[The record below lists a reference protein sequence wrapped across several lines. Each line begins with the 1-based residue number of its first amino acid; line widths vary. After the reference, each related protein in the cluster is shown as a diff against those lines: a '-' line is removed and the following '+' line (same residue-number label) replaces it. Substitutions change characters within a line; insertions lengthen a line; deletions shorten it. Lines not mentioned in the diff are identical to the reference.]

1 MTTALEE
8 FDGGSGVAA
17 RVRRVLGAVRH
28 FDLLDTIGRS
38 LADAAR
44 VARAEVTRGR
54 TTSRP
59 RSHQARRGGGAARTR
74 QHWLLISFIGLVA
87 SFTVAVVVLLVTG
100 RLDNVYEAIYTWF
113 PGRPWTH
120 VMRDHPWLY
129 VALVVPLAAVPTFS
143 GATAALGSRLSDLH
157 DLSDWVLGG
166 TRLLVSATPAR
177 KISAR
182 IRQSEVSVDP

>member
-8 FDGGSGVAA
+8 FDGGSRVAA

-38 LADAAR
+38 LADAGR
-44 VARAEVTRGR
+44 VARAE
-54 TTSRP
+54 SREDAP
-59 RSHQARRGGGAARTR
+59 RLDLDLIKRAGAAVLRAPR

-129 VALVVPLAAVPTFS
+129 VALVVPLAAVPFFLAPPQRWGRAFLTYVISLIGF
-143 GATAALGSRLSDLH
+143 
-157 DLSDWVLGG
+157 LGG
-166 TRLLVSATPAR
+166 HVFW
-177 KISAR
+177 
-182 IRQSEVSVDP
+182 